1 MVPDDSGDDKTS
13 VVVVSDSALRPEP
26 ASPTKEA
33 SPKLQAAQST
43 SSDSNPTVAAP
54 APPPQEP
61 TEEQQSQLKDEQP
74 QQQQQPPQEQEEQ
87 HHEPQPQPQPQP
99 QEQSQPQTQPP
110 TQPQQNGDDSR
121 ASETNTTTPVSEADM
136 ASHRPALHGMH
147 AGYPTSS
154 SSPIYP
160 QTSLPTTQYASYSTV
175 TAAAQQG
182 DAYRVSPVGTPQMSL
197 PSMRTIDAMSQQSVP
212 PMPHHSMSMG
222 MSMPLTAVSTPPY
235 FTSHSAPLPSN
246 YGFPQDAL
254 ARYPLPHDP
263 RLINHRGPKKEIK
276 RRTKTGCLTCRKRR
290 IKNLAIDIHLSLQC
304 DETHPTCNNC
314 RKSKRECLGYDPI
327 FRQQPGTPTS
337 SSVQPVSNSLSQPEP
352 SGIASVQ
359 SGSAV
364 GPPTPRLVNSYGSQS
379 PMLPS
384 GYATS
389 SNPGTP
395 SIPPSTYNPS
405 LSVSV
410 KPELGYGYSASGIDP
425 AVRTMSAMPANQMSL
440 SGPDNSYL
448 RAKKM
453 KIDEII
459 DLLGPPAPVQ
469 QISHTEETFNEITK
483 VYHEM
488 YASGLSAFFETS
500 WYYFTDNGTMTFP
513 KDANLIEHM
522 ATFLK
527 ILEAVKANDHTQMA
541 YSGVLETRIVWEL
554 ACTAYQIPDRANNSM
569 RLSLPPDNDP
579 IEAKNRLLVVEAL
592 LCGDEL
598 QSNPLAPPVADP
610 DHHRVRQFDFWYSL
624 AEFVRRRDNPNAPS
638 TVKIREDVLSRM
650 RHLLDGR
657 ENRDVLYSI
666 AVVRELAPNFDSGY
680 AATIPQHLDESDPK
694 NRLAVASKF
703 ILDESQVTGGTT
715 NVVRRFSDIASRA
728 FVNPGVNIAR
738 RV

>member
-13 VVVVSDSALRPEP
+13 VVVVSDSASRPEP
-26 ASPTKEA
+26 ASLTREA
-33 SPKLQAAQST
+33 SPKPQVTITQST

-54 APPPQEP
+54 APPPQVP
-61 TEEQQSQLKDEQP
+61 TEEQQSQQLKDEQ
-74 QQQQQPPQEQEEQ
+74 QQEEQQKPPQEEEQ
-87 HHEPQPQPQPQP
+87 HHEPQSEPQPQSQP
-99 QEQSQPQTQPP
+99 ESQPQPP
-110 TQPQQNGDDSR
+110 PQQQNGDSR

-136 ASHRPALHGMH
+136 ASHRAALHGMH

-222 MSMPLTAVSTPPY
+222 MNMPLTAVSTPPY

-290 IKNLAIDIHLSLQC
+290 IKC

-500 WYYFTDNGTMTFP
+500 WYYFTDNGKMSFP

-624 AEFVRRRDNPNAPS
+624 AEFVRRRDNPNSPS

>member
-1 MVPDDSGDDKTS
+1 MVPDDSGDDKSS
-13 VVVVSDSALRPEP
+13 VVVVSDSAPRPAS
-26 ASPTKEA
+26 ASPTKET
-33 SPKLQAAQST
+33 SPKLQVAQST
-43 SSDSNPTVAAP
+43 SSDSIPTVAAP

-110 TQPQQNGDDSR
+110 PQPQQNGDDSR

-222 MSMPLTAVSTPPY
+222 MNMPLTAVSTPPY

-290 IKNLAIDIHLSLQC
+290 IKC

-500 WYYFTDNGTMTFP
+500 WYYFTDNGKMTFP

-624 AEFVRRRDNPNAPS
+624 AEFVRRRDNPDAPS

>member
-1 MVPDDSGDDKTS
+1 MVLSGGGREGDDSATATAS
-13 VVVVSDSALRPEP
+13 NIAPHPQSQP
-26 ASPTKEA
+26 ASPTRGVSAELQITASASSEPTPTAAVAPTPPLEEQKEEQ
-33 SPKLQAAQST
+33 KEQQQQE
-43 SSDSNPTVAAP
+43 
-54 APPPQEP
+54 PPQLGE
-61 TEEQQSQLKDEQP
+61 
-74 QQQQQPPQEQEEQ
+74 QQPPQQ
-87 HHEPQPQPQPQP
+87 HHEPP
-99 QEQSQPQTQPP
+99 SQPPP
-110 TQPQQNGDDSR
+110 SQQNGTSR
-121 ASETNTTTPVSEADM
+121 ESETNTTNTTNTTATPESESDM
-136 ASHRPALHGMH
+136 ASHRPAALHSLH

-154 SSPIYP
+154 SSSPIYASH
-160 QTSLPTTQYASYSTV
+160 TAGLPTTQYASYPAA
-175 TAAAQQG
+175 TAAAQP
-182 DAYRVSPVGTPQMSL
+182 DAYRVSPVSTPQMSL

-212 PMPHHSMSMG
+212 PISHHSMSMA
-222 MSMPLTAVSTPPY
+222 MSMPLTAVSAAPPY
-235 FTSHSAPLPSN
+235 FASHSTPLPSN
-246 YGFPQDAL
+246 YGFSQDSL
-254 ARYPLPHDP
+254 SRYPLPHDA
-263 RLINHRGPKKEIK
+263 RLMNHRGPKKEIK

-290 IKNLAIDIHLSLQC
+290 IKC

-327 FRQQPGTPTS
+327 FRQQAGTPTGTS
-337 SSVQPVSNSLSQPEP
+337 AQPVSNNLSQPTE
-352 SGIASVQ
+352 SSATASAQPV
-359 SGSAV
+359 SAV
-364 GPPTPRLVNSYGSQS
+364 GQSPVQRLVNTYGSQS
-379 PMLPS
+379 PMLPNV
-384 GYATS
+384 YATG
-389 SNPGTP
+389 SNPSTP
-395 SIPPSTYNPS
+395 SITPSTYNPLSTPTSAPALSLKPDLGYNYSSNIDHAARSTTSMSMNQLS
-405 LSVSV
+405 LS
-410 KPELGYGYSASGIDP
+410 AS
-425 AVRTMSAMPANQMSL
+425 
-440 SGPDNSYL
+440 DNSYL

-459 DLLGPPAPVQ
+459 DLLGPPAPAQ

-500 WYYFTDNGTMTFP
+500 WYYFTENGKMSFP

-527 ILEAVKANDHTQMA
+527 ILEGVRANDHTQMA

-554 ACTAYQIPDRANNSM
+554 ACTAYQIPERGNNAM
-569 RLSLPPDNDP
+569 RLNLPPDNDAT
-579 IEAKNRLLVVEAL
+579 EARNRLQVVEAL

-598 QSNPLAPPVADP
+598 LNNPLSPPVADA

-624 AEFVRRRDNPNAPS
+624 AEFVRKRDNPSAPAV
-638 TVKIREDVLSRM
+638 VKMREDVLSRM

-666 AVVRELAPNFDSGY
+666 AVVRELAPDFDAGY
-680 AATIPQHLDESDPK
+680 ATTIPQHLDESDPK

-728 FVNPGVNIAR
+728 FVNPGVNVAR

>member
-1 MVPDDSGDDKTS
+1 MVPDDSGDDKSS
-13 VVVVSDSALRPEP
+13 VVVVSNTAPQP
-26 ASPTKEA
+26 AFPPREA
-33 SPKLQAAQST
+33 SPKLQVTEFT
-43 SSDSNPTVAAP
+43 SSDSTPTVIAP
-54 APPPQEP
+54 APPPQES
-61 TEEQQSQLKDEQP
+61 TGEQQSQLKDEQP
-74 QQQQQPPQEQEEQ
+74 RQQQQPPQEEQ
-87 HHEPQPQPQPQP
+87 HHEPQPQPQPQ
-99 QEQSQPQTQPP
+99 SQPP
-110 TQPQQNGDDSR
+110 PQQNGDGR
-121 ASETNTTTPVSEADM
+121 VSETNTTTPESEADM
-136 ASHRPALHGMH
+136 ASHRPPAAALHGLH

-197 PSMRTIDAMSQQSVP
+197 PSMRTIDALSQQSVP
-212 PMPHHSMSMG
+212 PMPHHSISMG

-235 FTSHSAPLPSN
+235 FTSHSTPLPSN

-290 IKNLAIDIHLSLQC
+290 IKC

-327 FRQQPGTPTS
+327 FRQQAGTPTGG
-337 SSVQPVSNSLSQPEP
+337 SVQPASNNLSQPTEP

-359 SGSAV
+359 SGSTV

-405 LSVSV
+405 LSV
-410 KPELGYGYSASGIDP
+410 KPELGYGYSTTIDP
-425 AVRTMSAMPANQMSL
+425 GVRNMSAMPANQMSL

-459 DLLGPPAPVQ
+459 DLLGPPAPIQ

-500 WYYFTDNGTMTFP
+500 WYYFSENGKMTFP

-554 ACTAYQIPDRANNSM
+554 ACTAYQIPDRGNNSM
-569 RLSLPPDNDP
+569 RLNLPLDNDP
-579 IEAKNRLLVVEAL
+579 TEARNRLQVVEAL

-598 QSNPLAPPVADP
+598 LSNPLSPPVADG

-624 AEFVRRRDNPNAPS
+624 AEFVRRRDNPNSPAV
-638 TVKIREDVLSRM
+638 VKVREDVLSRM

-666 AVVRELAPNFDSGY
+666 AVVRELAPDFDSGY